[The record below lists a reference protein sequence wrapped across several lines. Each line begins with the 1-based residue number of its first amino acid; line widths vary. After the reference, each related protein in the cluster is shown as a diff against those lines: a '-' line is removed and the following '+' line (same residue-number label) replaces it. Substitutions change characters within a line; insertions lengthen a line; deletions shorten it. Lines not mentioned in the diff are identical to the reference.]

1 VCNYTKPCLNEAINV
16 WTGVMLRYRPI
27 ELFLNDLDDFRTFYN
42 NAVERETATVRP
54 DNIRRLVAAEIQFQM
69 LSGSPGQPI
78 SLSADCNNSA
88 SSFVQYNFA
97 RICQILRTFEK
108 VSQKIFYSA
117 KSILAEGEARSLL

>member
-1 VCNYTKPCLNEAINV
+1 MFGWGRCFTPDESS
-16 WTGVMLRYRPI
+16 
-27 ELFLNDLDDFRTFYN
+27 FFNDLDDFRTFYN